1 VAHTVLVVDDDED
14 LREVLAAL
22 FLELGAGGCITW
34 GSLAD
39 IERDAAR
46 VLACT
51 LAVLDVNL
59 GEGQPNGVEV
69 CAWLRSHKFSGRVVF
84 LTGHAANDPRVIEAS
99 RQPGTQVLAK
109 PVNLDVLEAL
119 AKGEP

>member
-1 VAHTVLVVDDDED
+1 VAHKVLVVDDDED
-14 LREVLAAL
+14 LREVLSAL

-34 GSLAD
+34 GSLAE
-39 IERDAAR
+39 IERDAVN

-59 GEGQPNGVEV
+59 GEGQPTGVEV
-69 CAWLRSHKFSGRVVF
+69 CAWLRARKFEGRVVF
-84 LTGHAANDPRVIEAS
+84 LTGHAAHDPRVIEAS
-99 RQPGTQVLAK
+99 RQPGTQVLSK
-109 PVNLDVLEAL
+109 PVNFEVIEAL